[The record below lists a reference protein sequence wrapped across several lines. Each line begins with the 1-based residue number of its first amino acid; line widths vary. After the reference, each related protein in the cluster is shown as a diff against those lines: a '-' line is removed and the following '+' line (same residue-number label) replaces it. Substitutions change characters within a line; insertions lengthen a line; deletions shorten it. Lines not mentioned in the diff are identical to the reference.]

1 MDKKV
6 RVLFY
11 DTKPYDRLFFE
22 ELKDRYGVE
31 IKYLGSHLNRDTAE
45 LSSGYEVVCAFVND
59 TIDAGTVAALEAGGV
74 GLIAL
79 RSAGYNNVDLK
90 AAYGKIHVVRVPVY
104 SPYAVAEH
112 ALGLMLNLNRKIHK
126 AYDRTRTGNFSLDG
140 LMGFDMHGKVAAVIG
155 TGQIGKCLIAILKG
169 LGMEVLAYDKFPDQ
183 AYAEKNG
190 FRYTD
195 MKTIY
200 EQAAIISLNC
210 PLTTE
215 TYHMIDEHS
224 IASMKTGVMI
234 INTGRGKLIKTE
246 ALIAGLKSGKVG
258 SAGLDVYEEESDYF
272 FEDFSN
278 TLINDDVLA
287 RLLTF
292 PNVLITSHQ
301 AFFTREAMHN
311 IARTTLENIAE
322 YVKGGYLKNEICY
335 QCDKECRKERKERC
349 FLSPRE
355 LETEATV
362 K

>member
-1 MDKKV
+1 MESPV

-11 DTKPYDRLFFE
+11 DTKPYDRLYFD
-22 ELKDRYGVE
+22 ELKERYRVE
-31 IKYLGSHLNRDTAE
+31 IKYLTSHLNRDTAE
-45 LSSGYEVVCAFVND
+45 LSAGFPVVCAFVND
-59 TIDAGTVAALEAGGV
+59 VIDKETINVLQANGV
-74 GLIAL
+74 ELIAL

-112 ALGLMLNLNRKIHK
+112 AVALMLNLNRKIHK
-126 AYDRTRTGNFSLDG
+126 AYARTSTGNFSLDG
-140 LMGFDMHGKVAAVIG
+140 LMGFDMHGKTAGVIG
-155 TGQIGKCLIAILKG
+155 TGQIGKCLINILKG
-169 LGMEVLAYDKFPDQ
+169 MGMTVLAYDKYPDQ
-183 AYAEKNG
+183 AFAEKTG
-190 FRYTD
+190 FSYTD
-195 MKTIY
+195 LKTIY
-200 EQAAIISLNC
+200 NQADIISLNC
-210 PLTTE
+210 PLTAE
-215 TYHMIDEHS
+215 THHMIDEKS
-224 IASMKTGVMI
+224 IANMKTGVMI

-246 ALIAGLKSGKVG
+246 ALISGLKSGQIG

-311 IARTTLENIAE
+311 IAQTTLENIGE
-322 YVKGGYLKNEICY
+322 YTAGGYLKNEICY
-335 QCDKECRKERKERC
+335 QCDKTCRKEKKERC

-355 LETEATV
+355 LETTST
-362 K
+362 